1 LCRELAPSRLEPE
14 EDFDETRPLEDFDE
28 TWPLEDFD
36 EMWPLVDFDETRPLE
51 DDVDDV
57 KVVKVED
64 DFDEKLEA
72 VRDTGEIAPRAL
84 PPGVGG

>member
-1 LCRELAPSRLEPE
+1 MRE
-14 EDFDETRPLEDFDE
+14 EDFDE
-28 TWPLEDFD
+28 TWPLEEDAD
-36 EMWPLVDFDETRPLE
+36 ETRSLEEDFDETWLIEEDSDETWPLE
-51 DDVDDV
+51 DDVDDVDV

-64 DFDEKLEA
+64 DLDEKLEA